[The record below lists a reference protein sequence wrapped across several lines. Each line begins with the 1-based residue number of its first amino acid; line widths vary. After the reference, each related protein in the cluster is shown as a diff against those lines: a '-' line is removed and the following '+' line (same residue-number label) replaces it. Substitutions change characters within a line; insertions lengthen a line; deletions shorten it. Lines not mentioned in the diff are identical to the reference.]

1 MKNKFFTREIC
12 VCEHLTQTRHAQRTC
27 AEMRNNMSY
36 DTLETAKAAM
46 RFINTRK
53 RQAEEGIYFSLED
66 GQTGHASYYDEICL
80 YAGASGILCFLLGL
94 YDVTGQREYLD
105 EAKEV
110 AKYLQ
115 YRWKNQRELKRNF
128 SQYAFSSGWSGAGFA
143 LLQLYQVTG
152 EKEYADTVTSIIEQA
167 IRDAKPSGSGE
178 GYEWSTFQGIVGNAG
193 TVLFLLKAA
202 DILENDTFRDFA
214 IEAGRTFLHQGRDM
228 GDGKIVYQ
236 GVDPTYFGAGKD
248 YIDPNFPMG
257 TGGIAFT
264 LLKLYEASK
273 EKKFL
278 DAVVGVTE
286 YMDTVAV
293 KMKAGKLLPHGLP
306 DRGDLFYVGYCHGPA
321 GTNRFF
327 YQLYQMTGDEKY
339 KKEIEDLTDGMEALG
354 APETRSAGYWNTLN
368 ICCGTAGILNMY
380 LGLWAGL
387 GEDRFYQ
394 KALECKKIL
403 SDQAVYEETEQ
414 GLTARWQFALDRVA
428 PDVLTTPIG
437 FLDGAAGIGAMLL
450 QVYSAENGN
459 FKAMRAIDDPFP
471 ASKRR

>member
-1 MKNKFFTREIC
+1 
-12 VCEHLTQTRHAQRTC
+12 
-27 AEMRNNMSY
+27 MSY
-36 DTLETAKAAM
+36 DALETAKAAM

-53 RQAEEGIYFSLED
+53 QKAPEGIYFSLQD
-66 GQTGHASYYDEICL
+66 GQTGHAQYYDEICL
-80 YAGASGILCFLLGL
+80 YAGASGVLCFLLGL
-94 YDVTGQREYLD
+94 YDTTGEQEYLE
-105 EAKEV
+105 EAEEI
-110 AKYLQ
+110 AAYLQ

-152 EKEYADTVTSIIEQA
+152 KDTYAQSVKEILEQA
-167 IRDAKPSGSGE
+167 IRDARPAASGE

-193 TVLFLLKAA
+193 TVLFFLKAA
-202 DILENDTFRDFA
+202 EVLKEDKFRAFA
-214 IEAGRTFLHQGRDM
+214 VEAGQTFLHQGRSM

-264 LLKLYEASK
+264 LLKLYEASGDRR
-273 EKKFL
+273 FL
-278 DAVVGVTE
+278 DAVTGVTE
-286 YMDTVAV
+286 YMDTAAV

-306 DRGDLFYVGYCHGPA
+306 DRGDLFYAGYCHGPA

-327 YQLYQMTGDEKY
+327 YQLYKMTGDAKY
-339 KKEIEDLTDGMEALG
+339 KKEIEDLTDGMESLG
-354 APETRSAGYWNTLN
+354 VPTVQSAGYWNVLN
-368 ICCGTAGILNMY
+368 ICCGTAGILNTY

-387 GEDRFYQ
+387 GDDRYYE
-394 KALECKKIL
+394 KAMECKKIL
-403 SDQAVYEETEQ
+403 LDRATYEETPQ
-414 GLTARWQFALDRVA
+414 GLTAKWQFALDRVA
-428 PDVLTTPIG
+428 PDTLTTPIG

-450 QVYSAENGN
+450 QVYRAEKGD

-471 ASKRR
+471 AEK